1 MDLLAVELAMDS
13 WLWDSWL
20 RNLGYESPGCGLLGP
35 DGGASTAR
43 GGVGRPNLRDPENI
57 ETKSA
62 RTPTSQALFGE
73 LPPNKM
79 GGGQPQEP

>member
-57 ETKSA
+57 ETN
-62 RTPTSQALFGE
+62 
-73 LPPNKM
+73 PP
-79 GGGQPQEP
+79 EPLHRKLCLGNEVASSMPESR